1 MVLIMA
7 LSISS
12 CGQVLITDPMRIM
25 RRMLKNPAS
34 LSCSFSL
41 FGLSGFLVERKWPD
55 EPNQPDKQ
63 NKPDELDG
71 PDKPGLS
78 HTCAIEVPA

>member
-25 RRMLKNPAS
+25 RRMLKIPRAC
-34 LSCSFSL
+34 LVHLVCSVC
-41 FGLSGFLVERKWPD
+41 LVFWLNENDQINKT
-55 EPNQPDKQ
+55 NQI
-63 NKPDELDG
+63 N
-71 PDKPGLS
+71 
-78 HTCAIEVPA
+78 